1 MGFFDSSTTTSS
13 QTNPYAPAKGYMDAA
28 IGNLGGQ
35 QFYQYGGPWY
45 AEMNP
50 YMSGA
55 NSAGYGFGQSMMPG
69 AQDMMFSG
77 QKGYTDY
84 MSALANRGPRQ
95 FQYDQGLFNQTME
108 NFLPGLQSQAALQ
121 GKLSSRALDS
131 NLGQLMS
138 SAGLAG
144 GAMGS
149 SLSSKLSQGSA
160 MATAGAQEA
169 LQNSLQNLYLNA
181 ANTANSNAYGAGSQ
195 NLASARAYD
204 NGMLSNYG
212 NMYNMG
218 MRGGLAGIG
227 AMRDAGNSRFAYD
240 QYKVGAGLDEYNNN
254 LFGRQGFYNNQLG
267 SLAKVAEMF
276 GTNVNRTSNSLSGL
290 GKIGQL
296 AGLAGSIYGGP
307 LGGMIG
313 GLFGGGGMSG
323 PTAGSM
329 AAMGNYQSGALPM
342 NDWMTGDF

>member
-1 MGFFDSSTTTSS
+1 MGFFSGSTTTENW
-13 QTNPYAPAKGYMDAA
+13 TDPYAPAKGYMDAA
-28 IGNLGGQ
+28 IGNLGSQ
-35 QFYQYGGPWY
+35 QFQEYGGPWY

-55 NSAGYGFGQSMMPG
+55 NSAGYGFGKSMLPG

-95 FQYDQGLFNQTME
+95 FQYDQGLFNQTMD

-131 NLGQLMS
+131 NLGQLLS

-144 GAMGS
+144 GVGS

-160 MATAGAQEA
+160 MAQAGAQEA
-169 LQNSLQNLYLNA
+169 LQNSIQNLYMGA
-181 ANTANSNAYGAGSQ
+181 ANTANANAYGAGSQ

-212 NMYNMG
+212 NMYNLG
-218 MRGGLAGIG
+218 LGGAQAGIG

-240 QYKVGAGLDEYNNN
+240 QYKVGAGLDEYRNN
-254 LFGRQGFYNNQLG
+254 LFGRQGFYSDQLG
-267 SLAKVAEMF
+267 SLSNVAQMF
-276 GTNVNRTSNSLSGL
+276 GTNVSRSSQSMSGL
-290 GKIGQL
+290 GKLGSL

-313 GLFGGGGMSG
+313 GMFGGGMGG

-329 AAMGNYQSGALPM
+329 AAMGGYQSGSLPM
-342 NDWMTGDF
+342 NPYMTGGF